1 MAATAMYS
9 PASIISVTFTSAG
22 TYTIQNSSL
31 AFRIVSISVYNGAGT
46 PNIQVLNGA
55 NEIAPTQATATNAWK
70 DLALDEDYC
79 NVNTGDSFQVV
90 VANGATTK
98 MLVTVTEYNGGYSL
112 GVS

>member
-9 PASIISVTFTSAG
+9 PASIISVAFTSAG

-31 AFRIVSISVYNGAGT
+31 AFRIVSISVFNGAGT

-55 NEIAPTQATATNAWK
+55 NEIAPTQTTATNAWK
-70 DLALDEDYC
+70 DLVLDEDYC

-90 VANGATTK
+90 VANGTTTK

-112 GVS
+112 GVA